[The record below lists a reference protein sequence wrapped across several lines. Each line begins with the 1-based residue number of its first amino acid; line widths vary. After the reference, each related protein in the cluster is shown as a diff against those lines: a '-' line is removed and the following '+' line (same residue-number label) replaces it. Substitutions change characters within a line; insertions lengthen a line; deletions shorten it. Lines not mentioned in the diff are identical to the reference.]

1 MALETLLIVFQG
13 ELPEAEAEFYK
24 GQEFSKLYT
33 WVIEGSWLC
42 QVWFSCFLKWA
53 VTVFGLC
60 LLADTTAGSPHH
72 HQQIHSLFQSRVQGD
87 T

>member
-33 WVIEGSWLC
+33 
-42 QVWFSCFLKWA
+42 
-53 VTVFGLC
+53 
-60 LLADTTAGSPHH
+60 
-72 HQQIHSLFQSRVQGD
+72 
-87 T
+87 